1 MFDSAVNND
10 TVTHD
15 SQARS
20 GQLLT
25 SVIKGW
31 VLMCVI
37 LSAEYI
43 QTIMMMEESVQ
54 HVVMTAI
61 QEVSQCLSR
70 VTDVSVQCA
79 KLITTLVL
87 SAAGKPQFFW
97 I

>member
-1 MFDSAVNND
+1 
-10 TVTHD
+10 
-15 SQARS
+15 
-20 GQLLT
+20 
-25 SVIKGW
+25 
-31 VLMCVI
+31 MCVI

-61 QEVSQCLSR
+61 QEVSQRLSR